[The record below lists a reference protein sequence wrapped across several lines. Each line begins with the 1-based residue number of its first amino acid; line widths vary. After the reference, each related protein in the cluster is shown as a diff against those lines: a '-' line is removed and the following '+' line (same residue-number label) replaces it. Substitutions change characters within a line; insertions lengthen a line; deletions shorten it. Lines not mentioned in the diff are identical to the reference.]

1 MSKATTPMKPTER
14 DYQLFVKPLVTE
26 KTAKLGEANWYT
38 FEVPLTAT
46 KPELKAAF
54 QRLYSVD
61 VIQVN
66 TLIQKGKLRSV
77 RAFDRRDRR
86 PSYRRYRTVAQ
97 AHPSKDSESQVLP
110 VLPAQPLGQS
120 WCHDQNNI

>member
-1 MSKATTPMKPTER
+1 MSKAITPMKPTER
-14 DYQLFVKPLVTE
+14 DYQMFVKPLVTE

-77 RAFDRRDRR
+77 RGKVGRRSDRKKAFLKLK
-86 PSYRRYRTVAQ
+86 A
-97 AHPSKDSESQVLP
+97 
-110 VLPAQPLGQS
+110 GQTL
-120 WCHDQNNI
+120 DLTQGVK